1 MHVFLRLENKNEIIC
16 KITLKKQTN
25 KTTIVEKRLLKA
37 LLQSHSF
44 VIESSGI
51 LAVGQITREGAADMF
66 GIIWHIIHHSG

>member
-16 KITLKKQTN
+16 KITFLKKH
-25 KTTIVEKRLLKA
+25 KTTIFEKSLLKA

-44 VIESSGI
+44 DRESSGV